1 MGHSEE
7 RLKGSVAI
15 VTGAAQG
22 IGRTFCLGLA
32 AEGARVVAVDIQD
45 EETQGVV
52 DEISQAGGEAIAVH
66 TDVSSL
72 ESTEAMARAALD
84 RFGQIDIL
92 VTCAAI
98 YATLER
104 KDFVDIPLEEW
115 NKVLAVNLTG
125 PQLCARAVLPS
136 MKERGSGCVVNMG
149 SVNAYIAPAGRAH
162 YSAGKAAL
170 ENLTKTLAR
179 EMGPF
184 GIRVNA
190 LTPGLVEH
198 EGTIV
203 PQERYDR
210 QASER
215 ALRREMTPEDLVGP
229 LIFLCSDDARMVT
242 GHSLVV
248 DGGQIF
254 R

>member
-1 MGHSEE
+1 MGRLGE

-32 AEGARVVAVDIQD
+32 SEGARVVAADIQD
-45 EETQGVV
+45 DETKAVV
-52 DEISQAGGEAIAVH
+52 DEISRAGGEAIAVH
-66 TDVSSL
+66 TDVASL
-72 ESTEAMARAALD
+72 ESTEAMARAALE

-115 NKVLAVNLTG
+115 NQVLAVNLTG
-125 PQLCARAVLPS
+125 AQLCARAVLPS
-136 MKERGSGCVVNMG
+136 MKERGSGCIVNMG

-215 ALRREMTPEDLVGP
+215 ALRKEMTPEDLVGP

>member
-1 MGHSEE
+1 MG
-7 RLKGSVAI
+7 RLEGQVAV
-15 VTGAAQG
+15 VTGGASG
-22 IGRTFCLGLA
+22 IGHVFCTGLA
-32 AEGARVVAVDIQD
+32 AEGVKVVVADIL
-45 EETQGVV
+45 EEQAASVV
-52 DEISQAGGEAIAVH
+52 AEIENAGGEALAVRV
-66 TDVSSL
+66 DVASV
-72 ESTEAMARAALD
+72 ESTEAMARAALE
-84 RFGQIDIL
+84 RFGRIDIL

-104 KDFVDIPLEEW
+104 RDFIDIPPEEW

-125 PQLCARAVLPS
+125 AQLCARAVLPT
-136 MKERGSGCVVNMG
+136 MKEQGSGSVVNMG

-184 GIRVNA
+184 GIRVNS
-190 LTPGLVEH
+190 LSPGLVEH

-203 PQERYDR
+203 PEERYKR
-210 QASER
+210 QAEER
-215 ALRREMTPEDLVGP
+215 AMHRAMTPEDLVGP
-229 LIFLCSDDARMVT
+229 LVFLCSEDAAMVT

>member
-1 MGHSEE
+1 MG
-7 RLKGSVAI
+7 RLDGQVAI
-15 VTGAAQG
+15 VTGGASG
-22 IGRTFCLGLA
+22 IGKVFCVGLA
-32 AEGARVVAVDIQD
+32 NEGARIIAADIVEDGTEAVVKEIVD
-45 EETQGVV
+45 
-52 DEISQAGGEAIAVH
+52 AGGAALAVRV
-66 TDVSSL
+66 DVADVG
-72 ESTEAMARAALD
+72 STEGMAQAAMAR
-84 RFGQIDIL
+84 FGRIDVL

-104 KDFVDIPLEEW
+104 RDFIDISPEEW

-125 PQLCARAVLPS
+125 AALCARAVLPV
-136 MKERGSGCVVNMG
+136 MKEQGHGSIVNMG

-203 PQERYDR
+203 PEERYR
-210 QASER
+210 KQARER
-215 ALRREMTPEDLVGP
+215 ALQREMTPEDLVGP
-229 LIFLCSDDARMVT
+229 LVFLCSDDARMVT

>member
-1 MGHSEE
+1 MT
-7 RLKGSVAI
+7 RLKEQVAI

-22 IGRTFCLGLA
+22 IGRSFTLGLA
-32 AEGARVVAVDIQD
+32 AEGARVVAVDVQD
-45 EETQGVV
+45 EETQSVI
-52 DEISQAGGEAIAVH
+52 DEITQAGGEAMALH

-72 ESTEAMARAALD
+72 ESTEAMAQAALE

-115 NKVLAVNLTG
+115 NKGLAVNLTG
-125 PQLCARAVLPS
+125 AQLSARAVLPS
-136 MKERGSGCVVNMG
+136 MKERGSGCIVNMG

-162 YSAGKAAL
+162 YNAGKAAL

-179 EMGPF
+179 EMGPS
-184 GIRVNA
+184 GIRVNS

-203 PQERYDR
+203 PQERYER
-210 QASER
+210 QVKER
-215 ALRREMTPEDLVGP
+215 ALHREMTPEDLIGP
-229 LIFLCSDDARMVT
+229 LVFLCSDDARMVT